1 MQTIRFKVAD
11 GREQDFE
18 KYWSEHGEALKAAK
32 HGEEVLIPVVCCTG
46 WPTLTCMRL
55 KVAFASHSFSD
66 EIKCQ
71 MMIAIT

>member
-32 HGEEVLIPVVCCTG
+32 HGKKSD
-46 WPTLTCMRL
+46 TCGLLYRL
-55 KVAFASHSFSD
+55 ADFSHFS
-66 EIKCQ
+66 
-71 MMIAIT
+71 